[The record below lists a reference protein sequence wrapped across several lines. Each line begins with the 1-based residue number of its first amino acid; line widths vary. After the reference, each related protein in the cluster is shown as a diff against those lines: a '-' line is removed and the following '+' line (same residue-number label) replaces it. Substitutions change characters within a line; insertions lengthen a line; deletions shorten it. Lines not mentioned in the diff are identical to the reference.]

1 MKISKALLGVCAAL
15 PLCVNAQADIKTTT
29 PEGFLSRGLL
39 MYGDKN
45 YVGAIDQLK
54 HLHEMPASASMIE
67 QADFY
72 IALSRYERG
81 EKKSIDEIMRFINKY
96 PTSHLVPQAWAKIGD
111 FYFFNGKYGEA
122 IRAYENV
129 RVSALDGD
137 SDLDMTYR
145 EGYSM
150 LRLGEF
156 DSAKT
161 RFDRLSYTS
170 RYHDAGTFFHGYIDY
185 ANKNYDG
192 ALEKFR
198 SIDTNGELSNAA
210 EYYICQ
216 IMFAKKQYPEVITKG
231 RKLMLDNRCGEFSSE
246 LQRLIGES
254 LYHEGN
260 DAEAAK
266 YINSYMESCESEPER
281 TSQYILGVIDFRNR
295 GYGDCIEHLGGV
307 TGEDDALAQSA
318 YLYIGQSYIK
328 TGNLNSAA
336 MAFEKAFNMPFD
348 QNVQETAFYNYA
360 LTQNGGGRTPF
371 NRSIDIFEQFL
382 NKYPKSKYASDVE
395 DYLINAYINGN
406 DYQRA
411 LTSISHIKSPSS
423 KVLNAKQSVLY
434 HLGVQS
440 LSNEQTST
448 ALKYFNQAYSL
459 GNYDSALR
467 NECLLWIGECQ
478 YRSGKYAAAE
488 KNQSAFI
495 AAAGTS
501 NKNYGIAQYDLGY
514 SRFQQR
520 NYSSARSSFE
530 KAATA
535 SKLSEELRADAYNR
549 IGDTYYYAK
558 QYTAAA
564 SAYDNAHKLS
574 KTAGEYA
581 LFQKAMMQGLA
592 KNHSAKISQLDELL
606 REYPNSSMAPTAML
620 QKGEAYVA
628 MNNSKAAI
636 NTYDELLRRYPNS
649 ADARKGLLQMAITE
663 RNAGNEAGAINSY
676 KKVISNYPTS
686 EEASVAAEDLKL
698 IYADNGNLQQYASFL
713 NTVTNGPKLDVSE
726 IDRLTF
732 EAAEKAYMAEKSS
745 ITKMKNYVSKYPNG
759 AYISKAQYYI
769 ARYEYKKGNYT
780 EALAEINKVL
790 ARTTDSSFAEDALAM
805 KGDILLRQKK
815 AKEALATYEQLLPRA
830 SSHDNKLNANL
841 GIMRTS
847 LELERYANVESSANS
862 LLALG
867 GLSADEEK
875 EATFNRAYARLKLN
889 KGSEAR
895 KDLSSLAENTQSV
908 YGAKAAYELA
918 NYYYNAGNLKD
929 AEKVLNDFIDNGTP
943 HQYWLAR
950 GFILLADVYHKRG
963 DNFEACE
970 YLESLKN
977 NYPGKD
983 NDIFKMIDSR
993 LNSWKTSNKSKS
1005 KKK

>member
-1 MKISKALLGVCAAL
+1 MKISKVLLGMCAAI
-15 PLCVNAQADIKTTT
+15 PLCVNAQTDIKSTA

-54 HLHEMPASASMIE
+54 HLREMPASAYMIE

-72 IALSRYERG
+72 IALSSYEQG
-81 EKKSIDEIMRFINKY
+81 KKRSIDDILRFINKY
-96 PTSHLVPQAWAKIGD
+96 PTSVLVPQAWAKIGD
-111 FYFFNGKYGEA
+111 YYFYNGKYGEA
-122 IRAYENV
+122 IKAYENV

-137 SDLDMTYR
+137 SDLDVTYR

-150 LRLGEF
+150 LRLGEYE
-156 DSAKT
+156 SAKT
-161 RFDRLSYTS
+161 RFERLSYTK
-170 RYHDAGTFFHGYIDY
+170 RYSDAGTFFQGYVEY
-185 ANKNYDG
+185 ANSNYDN
-192 ALEKFR
+192 ALEKF
-198 SIDTNGELSNAA
+198 NGVKSNEELKNAS

-216 IMFAKKQYPEVITKG
+216 ILFAKQQYADVISKG
-231 RKLMLDNRCGEFSSE
+231 RKLMLDSRCGEFNGE
-246 LQRLIGES
+246 LERIIGES
-254 LYHEGN
+254 QYHEGN
-260 DAEAAK
+260 DTEAAK
-266 YINSYMESCESEPER
+266 YISNYMDACESEPER
-281 TSQYILGVIDFRNR
+281 TAQYILGVIDFRNR
-295 GYGDCIEHLGGV
+295 EYGDCIEHLGGV
-307 TGEDDALAQSA
+307 AGVDDALAQSA
-318 YLYIGQSYIK
+318 YLYIGQSYLK

-336 MAFEKAFNMPFD
+336 MAFEKAFNMSFD

-382 NKYPKSKYASDVE
+382 NKYPKSKYAGDVE

-411 LTSISHIKSPSS
+411 LTSISHIKTPST
-423 KVLNAKQSVLY
+423 KVLKAKQSVLY
-434 HLGVQS
+434 HLGVQA
-440 LSNEQTST
+440 LSNENTTVAQ
-448 ALKYFNQAYSL
+448 KYFSQAYNL

-467 NECLLWIGECQ
+467 NDCLLWLAECQ
-478 YRSGKYAAAE
+478 YRKGNYSAAE
-488 KNQSAFI
+488 KNQVAFI
-495 AAAGTS
+495 ANTS
-501 NKNYGIAQYDLGY
+501 SGNKNYALAQYNLGY
-514 SRFQQR
+514 TRFQQR
-520 NYSSARSSFE
+520 NYGSARASFE
-530 KAATA
+530 KAVA
-535 SKLSEELRADAYNR
+535 SKSLLEDMRADAYNR
-549 IGDTYYYAK
+549 IGDSYYYGK
-558 QYTAAA
+558 QYSAAA
-564 SAYDNAHKLS
+564 SAYDNAHKLN
-574 KTAGEYA
+574 KVAGEYA
-581 LFQKAMMQGLA
+581 LFQKAMMQGLS
-592 KNHSAKISQLDELL
+592 KNQSAKISLLDELL

-628 MNNSKAAI
+628 MNNNKVAI
-636 NTYDELLRRYPNS
+636 NTYDELVSRYPNS

-663 RNAGNEAGAINSY
+663 RNAGNESGAINSY
-676 KKVISNYPTS
+676 KKVISQYPTS

-713 NTVTNGPKLDVSE
+713 NTVTNGPKLDVNE

-732 EAAEKAYMAEKSS
+732 EAAEKAYMAEKPS
-745 ITKMKNYVSKYPNG
+745 IAKMKSYVSKYPNG
-759 AYISKAQYYI
+759 AYITKAQYYI
-769 ARYEYKKGNYT
+769 ARYEYKKGNYA
-780 EALAEINKVL
+780 EALTEINKVL
-790 ARTTDSSFAEDALAM
+790 DKTTDSSFAEDALAM

-862 LLALG
+862 SLALG

-875 EATFNRAYARLKLN
+875 EATFNRAYARLKLK

-895 KDLSSLAENTQSV
+895 KDLASLAENTQSI
-908 YGAKAAYELA
+908 YGARAAYELG
-918 NYYYNAGNLKD
+918 NYYYGAGNLKE
-929 AEKVLNDFIDNGTP
+929 AEKVINNFIDNGTP

-950 GFILLADVYHKRG
+950 GFILLADIYNKKG
-963 DNFEACE
+963 NSFEACE

-983 NDIFKMIDSR
+983 DDIFKMIDSR
-993 LNSWKTSNKSKS
+993 LSSWKNSKSSKS